1 MNTNPLRQFFRQPAI
16 HIRLPSQ
23 GRYYP
28 TGVLVETANGEY
40 PVLPMTTM
48 DEITYRTPDAL
59 FNGSAV
65 ATVIQSCVPAIRD
78 AWQMPNLDLDTVLIA
93 VRIASYGHN
102 LDLGSKCPSCGNEAD
117 YTIDLRSAL
126 ERIGSN
132 MYDKPLTVGDLEFQ
146 FQPLTY
152 RQVNANN
159 MAQFEEQKRMQAL
172 ERAENDEQR
181 ASIMSDL
188 LRRLT
193 DVTTDA
199 VAHSIASITA
209 GDVTVTDAANIRE
222 YLANC
227 DRAAFNTVKEHVI
240 QCKAASEVKPI
251 RLKCTNCGHEYEQSF
266 TLDMSNFFADAS

>member
-16 HIRLPSQ
+16 HIRLPSL

-28 TGVLVETANGEY
+28 PGALTETANGEY

-102 LDLGSKCPSCGNEAD
+102 LDLGSVCPSCSNEAD

-126 ERIGSN
+126 EQIGSDL
-132 MYDKPLTVGDLEFQ
+132 YDRPLTLGELEFQ
-146 FQPLTY
+146 FRPLTY

-181 ASIMSDL
+181 AAIMSDL

-209 GDVTVTDAANIRE
+209 GDVEVTDAANIRE
-222 YLANC
+222 YLTNC
-227 DRAAFNTVKEHVI
+227 DRATFNTVKDHVI
-240 QCKAASEVKPI
+240 ECKAASEIKPV
-251 RLKCTNCGHEYEQSF
+251 RLKCTNCGHQYEQSF